1 MELSLTTID
10 LCNYFDLAHERI
22 FAQKDYITALDSAT
36 GDGDHWI
43 NINSGLEK
51 VCSMREDLSKQ
62 NLSDA
67 FRKTGMTFM
76 SVIGGSSGILFG
88 SAYVEAAKVLM
99 GKDEI
104 DFSGLFAVLE
114 AQLNGITK
122 RGGAVPGMKTM
133 IDAID
138 PAVKCFRDCIEKQV
152 SEPETLKMV
161 KKAAEDGA
169 ESTKDMEAI
178 RGRASYQANKGI
190 GNLDPGAVSMATLIG
205 SMMDYA
211 ADHLTE

>member
-1 MELSLTTID
+1 MALSLTTID
-10 LCNYFDLAHERI
+10 ICNYYDLAHDRI

-36 GDGDHWI
+36 GDGDHWV

-51 VCSMREDLSKQ
+51 VCSMRDELSKLS
-62 NLSDA
+62 LSDA
-67 FRKTGMTFM
+67 FRKIGMTFM

-88 SAYVEAAKVLM
+88 SAYVEASKVLM

-104 DFSGLFAVLE
+104 DFTGLCAVLE

-133 IDAID
+133 IDSID
-138 PAVKCFRDCIEKQV
+138 PAVKCFKDCIANKTGELESLQK
-152 SEPETLKMV
+152 V

-169 ESTKDMEAI
+169 EATKDMEAI

-190 GNLDPGAVSMATLIG
+190 GNLDPGAISMSILIG

-211 ADHLTE
+211 VDQLA